1 MSAEMKVCQVDTKKI
16 WLSNKEAV
24 KYLGVSK
31 DWLRDRRDEGK
42 LHYSIVGNTIFY
54 IKSEIDN
61 LIKAGAISGRQLFAK
76 AT

>member
-1 MSAEMKVCQVDTKKI
+1 MKVCQVDTKKI